1 MAPRE
6 KLTVRRIGDV
16 AYIRMGDARK
26 HLSTIID
33 DVLEKYPQVVLER
46 RGTPVAVISRPET
59 VDSPVVEEEF

>member
-1 MAPRE
+1 
-6 KLTVRRIGDV
+6 
-16 AYIRMGDARK
+16 MGDARK